1 MKNAMVALAVVIGVA
16 ANAAEKFALQPVS
29 ISGGKEDAAATP
41 GEVVTVKARGV
52 GANKVEALKDAYR
65 DAVERAVGLYVD
77 AEQIVENDKVIKD
90 QILTQSN
97 AYIEKFEVIGKEL
110 CGELVKVRILAQ
122 VRCRRLE
129 QRIEELMRPVEV
141 QGGSSLAAYH
151 AMLETQKKRDVDAA
165 VLLENALQ
173 GLHPVKLLDCNV
185 LSGEAVV
192 AKSWRGPRH
201 DESIGASDSRICYP
215 ISLTINEERYYKSLV
230 PVLRNVLGQI
240 SLSPPVRFEVN
251 AVTDDQLCLSELNP
265 KGLTVVDG
273 RWQLKGRMRK
283 IRIGGWRW
291 PHSGS
296 GSVKDDRMKVSIVV
310 GKNRFGTIYNAELYE
325 IDAKSASV
333 FRKWHNSNYKL
344 GSRFKIQLLG
354 EEGEVLCSNEFSP
367 DGCYGCFENRCCR
380 YTDSFGLSEGSWDTM
395 IVVPWFVRVFA
406 HPEGCVENCDWAGL
420 VVKNDVLPFVKKVR
434 ISPVAQ

>member
-1 MKNAMVALAVVIGVA
+1 MNLRQVFAFLLIVVTGLAF
-16 ANAAEKFALQPVS
+16 AEQTD
-29 ISGGKEDAAATP
+29 I
-41 GEVVTVKARGV
+41 VTVKGKGV
-52 GANKVEALKDAYR
+52 GSDETAALKDAYR
-65 DAVERAVGLYVD
+65 DAVEKAVGLYVD

-97 AYIEKFEVIGKEL
+97 AYIDKFEVIGKEL
-110 CGELVKVRILAQ
+110 CGKLVKVKILAQ
-122 VRCRRLE
+122 VRCRRLA

-192 AKSWRGPRH
+192 AKSWRGPRY
-201 DESIGASDSRICYP
+201 DESIGVSDSRICYP
-215 ISLTINEERYYKSLV
+215 ISLSINEERYYNGFV

-240 SLSPPVRFEVN
+240 SLSPPARFEVN
-251 AVTDDQLCLSELNP
+251 AEADDALCLSELNP

-273 RWQLKGRMRK
+273 RWQLKGKLRK
-283 IRIGGWRW
+283 IRIGGWGW

-296 GSVKDDRMKVSIVV
+296 GTVTDDRMKIAIVV
-310 GKNRFGTIYNAELYE
+310 GKNRFGTIYNVELYE

-333 FRKWHNSNYKL
+333 FRKWHNSNYEL
-344 GSRFKIQLLG
+344 RPRFKIQLLG
-354 EEGEVLCSNEFSP
+354 EEGEVLAFNEFSP
-367 DGCYGCFENRCCR
+367 VDRQQGFAPYDCCENRVCH
-380 YTDSFGLSEGSWDTM
+380 YKDAFGLSKGFWDTM
-395 IVVPWFVRVFA
+395 LVVPWFVKVFPN
-406 HPEGCVENCDWAGL
+406 PEGCVENCGWTEL
-420 VVKNDVLPFVKKVR
+420 VVRNDVLPFVKKVQ
-434 ISPVAQ
+434 ISPVTRSCVH